1 MAKKLLIENSVQL
14 LYTIFILTIVNL
26 GYFILNKDNQS
37 LLLFISISAVVYMIE
52 CNMIYSLLYPLI
64 IVNGLNL
71 LKNIMTYN
79 HTEGFVEGKKLN
91 NEDKLQI
98 LTWIKENIDSD
109 EMTDYTNYATSIDD
123 ELLPL
128 LSILENISVV
138 EENGNET
145 DFDDIDELIKYVT
158 KIRKMKNVNKD
169 ELKFVNNMVDKMMN
183 ELDLSTTMDE
193 ESETENK
200 EENSEM
206 YVNMIKESISKKED
220 EIDELKKELA
230 KKTNN

>member
-98 LTWIKENIDSD
+98 LTWIQENIDSD

>member
-98 LTWIKENIDSD
+98 LTWIQENIDSD

-206 YVNMIKESISKKED
+206 YVNMIKDSISKKED

>member
-79 HTEGFVEGKKLN
+79 DTEGFVEGKKLN

-98 LTWIKENIDSD
+98 LTWIQENIDSD

-128 LSILENISVV
+128 LSIIENISVV

-183 ELDLSTTMDE
+183 EIDLSTTMDE

-206 YVNMIKESISKKED
+206 YVNMIKDSISKKED